1 MPDAVTAAI
10 GGGASILGSIITGKG
25 QEAAA
30 EAQIQA
36 ADAASQ
42 AQLQM
47 YYQNRADL
55 APWREAG
62 ESALGTIQ
70 NVLADPSQITT
81 MPGYQF
87 GMQQGT
93 QALERGA
100 AARGKQLSGA
110 QLNALQ
116 TYGQNYAGTQLQNY
130 LSPYFNLAGYGQT
143 ATAQTA
149 QSGTQAA
156 QGQANALVSAMPAY
170 AQQAYSPYGTTGSIL
185 DWAGSNYLNYALL
198 KQMGAFGSG
207 SNALAY
213 PSGYSSWGYGTSF

>member
-1 MPDAVTAAI
+1 MPDPVTAAVA
-10 GGGASILGSIITGKG
+10 GGTSILGSIITSKG
-25 QEAAA
+25 MKEAAG
-30 EAQIQA
+30 AQIQA

-70 NVLADPSQITT
+70 NVLAEPSQITT

-100 AARGKQLSGA
+100 AARGRQLSGA

-116 TYGQNYAGTQLQNY
+116 RYGQNYAGTQLQNY
-130 LSPYFNLAGYGQT
+130 LNPYYTLAGYGQQ
-143 ATAQTA
+143 ATGQTA
-149 QSGTQAA
+149 QLGTQAA
-156 QGQANALVSAMPAY
+156 QGQANALLEAMPAY
-170 AQQAYSPYGTTGSIL
+170 AQQAYSPYGTTGGIL
-185 DWAGSNYLNYALL
+185 DWGGNQLLNYALL
-198 KQMGAFGSG
+198 KKMGAFGG
-207 SNALAY
+207 
-213 PSGYSSWGYGTSF
+213 G